1 MQVTQLYTLI
11 NNVTKEILGETAVV
25 NEDLSNVVDI
35 GKAVFDATSVDNY
48 VKKLV
53 NHIGKVVFQNRAYA
67 GGVPSVLMDS
77 WEFGSVLQK
86 VSMSLPEATENE
98 SWKLVDG
105 QEYKQDVF
113 TAPEIEA
120 KFYNSKVTFEIPM
133 SFTELQV
140 KESFSSREQLNG
152 FVSMITTGVENSMTV
167 KLDALIMRAINNMTG
182 ETLVNG
188 IGSGTAGAKVLDF
201 TKTSG
206 KAVNLLKL
214 YNDQAATADKVT
226 YATALTNY
234 HFIKFATYTI
244 GIYAD
249 RMTKISKLFN
259 IGAKERFT
267 PADMRRCVLLSDF
280 AKAAVTYLQADIQSP
295 DMVALPAHDPVPYWQ
310 GSGTDYALGSIGI
323 IDVKTASGE
332 TVKVPAEG
340 AGASKKKNAAIIGV
354 MFDRDAVGVSNL
366 DRRTTTAYNA
376 KAEFYNNW
384 YKMDAGYYND
394 LNENFVVFFIGET
407 SAIA

>member
-11 NNVTKEILGETAVV
+11 NNVTKEILGDTAVV
-25 NEDLSNVVDI
+25 KEDLSNVVDI
-35 GKAVFDATSVDNY
+35 GKSIFDQTSVDNY

-67 GGVPSVLMDS
+67 GGVPSVLMDA

-86 VSMSLPEATENE
+86 VSMALPEATENE

-113 TAPEIEA
+113 TAPKVEA

-182 ETLVNG
+182 ETLVAG
-188 IGSGTAGAKVLDF
+188 IGSGTAGAKTLDF
-201 TKTSG
+201 SKTSG
-206 KAVNLLKL
+206 RAINLLKL
-214 YNDQAATADKVT
+214 YNEQAATTDKVT
-226 YATALTNY
+226 VANALTNY
-234 HFIKFATYTI
+234 KFIKFATYTM
-244 GIYAD
+244 GIVAD
-249 RMTKISKLFN
+249 RMSKISKLFN
-259 IGAKERFT
+259 VGGKERFT

-280 AKAAVTYLQADIQSP
+280 SKAAVTYLQADIQSP
-295 DMVALPAHDPVPYWQ
+295 EMVALPAHDPVPYWQ
-310 GSGTDYALGSIGI
+310 GSGTDYALSSLVLLTLKPPA
-323 IDVKTASGE
+323 VKT
-332 TVKVPAEG
+332 
-340 AGASKKKNAAIIGV
+340 SKCQRKGLALVRKTPQFLV
-354 MFDRDAVGVSNL
+354 
-366 DRRTTTAYNA
+366 
-376 KAEFYNNW
+376 
-384 YKMDAGYYND
+384 
-394 LNENFVVFFIGET
+394 
-407 SAIA
+407 

>member
-1 MQVTQLYTLI
+1 MKVTQLHTLI

-35 GKAVFDATSVDNY
+35 GKSIFDQTSVDNY
-48 VKKLV
+48 VKKLI

-67 GGVPSVLMDS
+67 GGVPSVLMDA

-86 VSMSLPEATENE
+86 VSMALPEATENE
-98 SWKLVDG
+98 SWNLVDG

-113 TAPEIEA
+113 TAPKVEA

-182 ETLVNG
+182 ETLVAG
-188 IGSGTAGAKVLDF
+188 IGSGAAGAKTLDF
-201 TKTSG
+201 SKTSG
-206 KAVNLLKL
+206 RAINLLKL
-214 YNDQAATADKVT
+214 YNDQAVTADKVNV
-226 YATALTNY
+226 ATALTNY
-234 HFIKFATYTI
+234 KFIKFATYTM
-244 GIYAD
+244 GIVAD
-249 RMTKISKLFN
+249 RMSKISRLFN
-259 IGAKERFT
+259 VGGKERFT

-295 DMVALPAHDPVPYWQ
+295 EMVALPQHDAIPYWQ
-310 GSGTDYALGSIGI
+310 GSGTDYALSSTGI
-323 IDVKTASGE
+323 IDIKTASGE

-340 AGASKKKNAAIIGV
+340 VGAGKKNAAILGV
-354 MFDRDAVGVSNL
+354 MFDRDAVGVANL

-407 SAIA
+407 LA

>member
-11 NNVTKEILGETAVV
+11 NNVTKEILGDTAVV

-35 GKAVFDATSVDNY
+35 GKSIFDQTSVDNY

-53 NHIGKVVFQNRAYA
+53 NQIGKVVFQNRAYA
-67 GGVPSVLMDS
+67 GGVPSVLMDA

-86 VSMSLPEATENE
+86 VSMALPEATENE
-98 SWKLVDG
+98 SWKLVNG
-105 QEYKQDVF
+105 QQYKQDVF
-113 TAPEIEA
+113 TAPKVEA

-182 ETLVNG
+182 ETLVAG
-188 IGSGTAGAKVLDF
+188 IGSGAVGAKILDF
-201 TKTSG
+201 SKTSG
-206 KAVNLLKL
+206 RAINLLKL
-214 YNDQAATADKVT
+214 YNDQAPAADKVT
-226 YATALTNY
+226 VANALTNY
-234 HFIKFATYTI
+234 KFIKFATYTM
-244 GIYAD
+244 GIVAD
-249 RMTKISKLFN
+249 RMSKISKLFN
-259 IGAKERFT
+259 VGGKERFT

-280 AKAAVTYLQADIQSP
+280 SKAAVTYLQADIQSP
-295 DMVALPAHDPVPYWQ
+295 EMVALPAHDPVPYWQ
-310 GSGTDYALGSIGI
+310 GSGTDYAISSTGI
-323 IDVKTASGE
+323 IDIKTASGE
-332 TVKVPAEG
+332 NVKVPAEG
-340 AGASKKKNAAIIGV
+340 AGAGKKNAAILGV
-354 MFDRDAVGVSNL
+354 MFDRDAVGVANL

-407 SAIA
+407 LA

>member
-1 MQVTQLYTLI
+1 MKVTQLFALI
-11 NNVTKEILGETAVV
+11 NSVTKEILGETAVV
-25 NEDLSNVVDI
+25 NEDLTNVVDI
-35 GKAVFDATSVDNY
+35 GKAIFDQTSVDNY

-53 NHIGKVVFQNRAYA
+53 NHIGKVVFVNRAYA

-86 VSMSLPEATENE
+86 VSMAMPNATENE

-113 TAPEIEA
+113 TAPKIEA
-120 KFYNSKVTFEIPM
+120 KFFNSKVTFEIPM

-152 FVSMITTGVENSMTV
+152 FISMITTGVENSMTV

-182 ETLVNG
+182 ETLVAG
-188 IGSGTAGAKVLDF
+188 IGSGVAGSVVLDF
-201 TKTSG
+201 SKTFG
-206 KAVNLLKL
+206 RAVNLLHL
-214 YNDQAATADKVT
+214 YNAQAAVADKVT
-226 YATALTNY
+226 VTTALTNPK
-234 HFIKFATYTI
+234 FIKFATYTL
-244 GIYAD
+244 GVYAD
-249 RMTKISKLFN
+249 RMSKVSTVFN
-259 IGAKERFT
+259 VGMKERFT

-280 AKAAVTYLQADIQSP
+280 AKAAVTFMQADIQSP
-295 DMVALPAHDPVPYWQ
+295 EMVSLPAHDAVPYWQ
-310 GSGTDYALGSIGI
+310 GSGVDYGIDSIGK
-323 IDVKTASGE
+323 IDIKTAGGE
-332 TVKVPAEG
+332 TVKVPFEG
-340 AGASKKKNAAIIGV
+340 AGAGKKNAAILGV

-394 LNENFVVFFIGET
+394 LNENFIVFFIGET
-407 SAIA
+407 LA

>member
-11 NNVTKEILGETAVV
+11 NNVTKEILGDTAVV
-25 NEDLSNVVDI
+25 KEDLSNVVDI
-35 GKAVFDATSVDNY
+35 GKSIFDQTSVDNY

-67 GGVPSVLMDS
+67 GGVPSVLMDA

-86 VSMSLPEATENE
+86 VSMALPEATENE

-113 TAPEIEA
+113 TAPKVEA

-182 ETLVNG
+182 ETLVAG
-188 IGSGTAGAKVLDF
+188 IGSGTAGAKTLDF
-201 TKTSG
+201 SKTSG
-206 KAVNLLKL
+206 RAINLLKL
-214 YNDQAATADKVT
+214 YNDQAAAADKVT
-226 YATALTNY
+226 VANALTNY
-234 HFIKFATYTI
+234 KFIQYATYTM
-244 GIYAD
+244 GIVAD
-249 RMTKISKLFN
+249 RMSKISKLFN
-259 IGAKERFT
+259 VGGKERFT

-280 AKAAVTYLQADIQSP
+280 SKAAVTYLQADIQSP
-295 DMVALPAHDPVPYWQ
+295 EMVALPAHDPVPYWQ
-310 GSGTDYALGSIGI
+310 GSGTDYALSSTGI
-323 IDVKTASGE
+323 IDIKTASGE
-332 TVKVPAEG
+332 NVKVPAEG
-340 AGASKKKNAAIIGV
+340 VGAGKKNAAILGV
-354 MFDRDAVGVSNL
+354 MFDRDAVGVANL

-407 SAIA
+407 QA

>member
-1 MQVTQLYTLI
+1 MKVTQLYTLI

-35 GKAVFDATSVDNY
+35 GKSIFDQTSVDNY

-53 NHIGKVVFQNRAYA
+53 NHIGKVIFVDRVYA

-113 TAPEIEA
+113 TAPKVEA
-120 KFYNSKVTFEIPM
+120 KFFNSKVTFEIPM

-152 FVSMITTGVENSMTV
+152 FVSMITTSVENSMTV

-182 ETLVNG
+182 ETLVAG
-188 IGSGTAGAKVLDF
+188 IGSGATGSKTLDF
-201 TKTSG
+201 TQTSAT
-206 KAVNLLKL
+206 AVNLLKL

-226 YATALTNY
+226 VANALTNY
-234 HFIKFATYTI
+234 NFIKFATYTM

-249 RMTKISKLFN
+249 RMSKISKLFN
-259 IGAKERFT
+259 VGGKERFT

-280 AKAAVTYLQADIQSP
+280 SKAAVTFLQADIQSP
-295 DMVALPAHDPVPYWQ
+295 EMVALPQHDAVPYWQ
-310 GSGTDYALGSIGI
+310 GSGTDYALSSTGI
-323 IDVKTASGE
+323 IDIKTASGE
-332 TVKVPAEG
+332 IVKVPAEG
-340 AGASKKKNAAIIGV
+340 TASGNTNAAILGV
-354 MFDRDAVGVSNL
+354 MFDRDAVGVANL

-407 SAIA
+407 LA

>member
-1 MQVTQLYTLI
+1 MKVTQLFTLI
-11 NNVTKEILGETAVV
+11 NNVTKEILGDTAVV

-35 GKAVFDATSVDNY
+35 GKSIFDQTSVDNY

-67 GGVPSVLMDS
+67 GGVPSVLMDA

-86 VSMSLPEATENE
+86 VSMALPEATENE
-98 SWKLVDG
+98 SWNLVDG

-113 TAPEIEA
+113 TAPKVEA

-182 ETLVNG
+182 ETLVAG
-188 IGSGTAGAKVLDF
+188 IGSGAAGAKTLDF
-201 TKTSG
+201 SKTSG
-206 KAVNLLKL
+206 RAINLLKL
-214 YNDQAATADKVT
+214 YNEQAVAADKVT
-226 YATALTNY
+226 VANALTNY
-234 HFIKFATYTI
+234 KFIKFATYTM
-244 GIYAD
+244 GIVAD
-249 RMTKISKLFN
+249 RMSKISKLFN
-259 IGAKERFT
+259 VGGKERFT
-267 PADMRRCVLLSDF
+267 PVDMRRCVLLSDF

-295 DMVALPAHDPVPYWQ
+295 EMVALPQHDAVPYWQ
-310 GSGTDYALGSIGI
+310 GSGTDYALSSTGI
-323 IDVKTASGE
+323 IDIKTAGGE

-340 AGASKKKNAAIIGV
+340 VGAGKKNAAIIGV
-354 MFDRDAVGVSNL
+354 MFDRDAVAVANL

-407 SAIA
+407 LV

>member
-1 MQVTQLYTLI
+1 MKVTQLHTLI

-25 NEDLSNVVDI
+25 NEDLSNIVDI
-35 GKAVFDATSVDNY
+35 GRSIFDQTSVDNY
-48 VKKLV
+48 VKKLI

-67 GGVPSVLMDS
+67 GGVPSVLMDA

-86 VSMSLPEATENE
+86 VSMALPEATENE
-98 SWKLVDG
+98 SWNLVNG

-113 TAPEIEA
+113 TAPKVEA

-182 ETLVNG
+182 ETLVAG
-188 IGSGTAGAKVLDF
+188 IGSGTAGAKTLDF
-201 TKTSG
+201 SKTSG
-206 KAVNLLKL
+206 RAINLLKL
-214 YNDQAATADKVT
+214 YNDQAATADKATVS
-226 YATALTNY
+226 TALTNY
-234 HFIKFATYTI
+234 KFIKFATYTM
-244 GIYAD
+244 GIVAD
-249 RMTKISKLFN
+249 RMSKISKLFN
-259 IGAKERFT
+259 VGGKERFT

-280 AKAAVTYLQADIQSP
+280 SKAAVTYLQADIQSP
-295 DMVALPAHDPVPYWQ
+295 EMVALPAHDTVPYWQ
-310 GSGTDYALGSIGI
+310 GSGVDYALSSTGI
-323 IDVKTASGE
+323 IDIKTAGGE
-332 TVKVPAEG
+332 TVKLPAEG
-340 AGASKKKNAAIIGV
+340 VGAGKKNAAIIGV
-354 MFDRDAVGVSNL
+354 MFDRDAVGVANL

-394 LNENFVVFFIGET
+394 LNENYVVFFIGET
-407 SAIA
+407 LA

>member
-11 NNVTKEILGETAVV
+11 NNVTKEILGDTAVV

-35 GKAVFDATSVDNY
+35 GKSIFDQTSVDNY

-53 NHIGKVVFQNRAYA
+53 NHIGKVIFQDRVYA
-67 GGVPSVLMDS
+67 GGVPSVLMDA

-86 VSMSLPEATENE
+86 VSMALPEATENE
-98 SWKLVDG
+98 SWNLVDG

-113 TAPEIEA
+113 TAPKVEA

-152 FVSMITTGVENSMTV
+152 FVSMITTSVENSMTV

-182 ETLVNG
+182 ETLVAG
-188 IGSGTAGAKVLDF
+188 IGSGVAGPKTLDF
-201 TKTSG
+201 SATSSR
-206 KAVNLLKL
+206 AVNLLKL
-214 YNDQAATADKVT
+214 YNAQAAAADQVT
-226 YATALTNY
+226 VANALTNSG
-234 HFIKFATYTI
+234 FIKFATYTM

-249 RMTKISKLFN
+249 RMSKISKLFN
-259 IGAKERFT
+259 VGGKERFT

-280 AKAAVTYLQADIQSP
+280 SKAAVSYLQSDIQSP
-295 DMVALPAHDPVPYWQ
+295 EMVALPQHDAVPYWQ
-310 GSGTDYALGSIGI
+310 GSGADYALTSTGI
-323 IDVKTASGE
+323 IDIKTASGE
-332 TVKVPAEG
+332 TVKVPAT
-340 AGASKKKNAAIIGV
+340 AAILGV
-354 MFDRDAVGVSNL
+354 MFDRDAVGVANL

-394 LNENFVVFFIGET
+394 LNENFVVFFIGE
-407 SAIA
+407 AAE

>member
-1 MQVTQLYTLI
+1 MKVTQLYTLI
-11 NNVTKEILGETAVV
+11 NNVTKEILGDTAVV

-35 GKAVFDATSVDNY
+35 GKSIFDQTSVDNY

-53 NHIGKVVFQNRAYA
+53 NHIGKVIFKDRVYA

-113 TAPEIEA
+113 TAPKVEA
-120 KFYNSKVTFEIPM
+120 KFFNSKVTFEIPM

-152 FVSMITTGVENSMTV
+152 FVSMITTSVENSMTV

-182 ETLVNG
+182 ETLVAG
-188 IGSGTAGAKVLDF
+188 IGSGAAGAKILDF
-201 TKTSG
+201 SKTSG
-206 KAVNLLKL
+206 RAINLLKL
-214 YNDQAATADKVT
+214 YNEQAVAADK
-226 YATALTNY
+226 ATVANALTNY
-234 HFIKFATYTI
+234 KFIKFATYTM
-244 GIYAD
+244 GIVAD
-249 RMTKISKLFN
+249 RMSKISKLFN
-259 IGAKERFT
+259 VGGKERFT

-280 AKAAVTYLQADIQSP
+280 SKAAVTYLQADIQSP
-295 DMVALPAHDPVPYWQ
+295 EMVALPAHDPVPYWQ
-310 GSGTDYALGSIGI
+310 GSGTDYALSSTGI
-323 IDVKTASGE
+323 IDIKTASGE

-340 AGASKKKNAAIIGV
+340 AGAGKKNATILGV
-354 MFDRDAVGVSNL
+354 MFDRDAVGVANL

-407 SAIA
+407 LA

>member
-1 MQVTQLYTLI
+1 MKVTQLYTLI
-11 NNVTKEILGETAVV
+11 NNVTKEILGDTAVV

-35 GKAVFDATSVDNY
+35 GKSIFDQTSVDNY

-67 GGVPSVLMDS
+67 GGVPSVLMDA

-86 VSMSLPEATENE
+86 VSMALPEATENE
-98 SWKLVDG
+98 SWNLVDG

-113 TAPEIEA
+113 TAPKVEA

-182 ETLVNG
+182 ETLVAG
-188 IGSGTAGAKVLDF
+188 IGSGAVGAKTLDF
-201 TKTSG
+201 SKTSG
-206 KAVNLLKL
+206 RAINLLKL
-214 YNDQAATADKVT
+214 YNEQAATADKVT
-226 YATALTNY
+226 VANALTNY
-234 HFIKFATYTI
+234 NFIKFATYTM
-244 GIYAD
+244 GIVAD
-249 RMTKISKLFN
+249 RMSKISKLFN
-259 IGAKERFT
+259 VGGKERFT
-267 PADMRRCVLLSDF
+267 PADMLRCVLLSDF
-280 AKAAVTYLQADIQSP
+280 SKAAVTYLQADIQSP
-295 DMVALPAHDPVPYWQ
+295 EMVALPAHDPVPYWQ
-310 GSGTDYALGSIGI
+310 GSGTDYRLSSTGI
-323 IDVKTASGE
+323 IDIKTASGE

-340 AGASKKKNAAIIGV
+340 AGAGKKNAAILGV
-354 MFDRDAVGVSNL
+354 MFDRDAVGVANL

-407 SAIA
+407 LV

>member
-11 NNVTKEILGETAVV
+11 NNVTKEILGDTAVV

-35 GKAVFDATSVDNY
+35 GKSIFDQTSVDNY

-67 GGVPSVLMDS
+67 GGVPSVLMDA

-86 VSMSLPEATENE
+86 VSMALPEATENE

-105 QEYKQDVF
+105 HEYKQDVF
-113 TAPEIEA
+113 TAPKVEA

-182 ETLVNG
+182 ETLVAD
-188 IGSGTAGAKVLDF
+188 IGSGTAGAKTLDF
-201 TKTSG
+201 SKTSG
-206 KAVNLLKL
+206 RAINLLKL
-214 YNDQAATADKVT
+214 YNEQAAAADKVT
-226 YATALTNY
+226 VANALTNY
-234 HFIKFATYTI
+234 KFIKFATYTM
-244 GIYAD
+244 GIVAD
-249 RMTKISKLFN
+249 RMSKISKLFN
-259 IGAKERFT
+259 VGGKERFT

-280 AKAAVTYLQADIQSP
+280 SKAAVTYLQADIQSP
-295 DMVALPAHDPVPYWQ
+295 EMVALPAHDPVPYWQ
-310 GSGTDYALGSIGI
+310 GSGTDYALSSTGI
-323 IDVKTASGE
+323 IDIKTASGE

-340 AGASKKKNAAIIGV
+340 AGASKKNAAIIGV

-407 SAIA
+407 TAAA

>member
-1 MQVTQLYTLI
+1 MKITQLYTLI

-35 GKAVFDATSVDNY
+35 GKSIFDQTSVDNY

-67 GGVPSVLMDS
+67 GGVPSVLMDA

-86 VSMSLPEATENE
+86 VSMALPEATENE

-105 QEYKQDVF
+105 QQYKQDVF
-113 TAPEIEA
+113 TAPKVEA

-182 ETLVNG
+182 ETLIVG
-188 IGSGTAGAKVLDF
+188 IGSGDVGAKTLDF
-201 TKTSG
+201 SKTSG
-206 KAVNLLKL
+206 RAINLLKL
-214 YNDQAATADKVT
+214 YNDQATTADKVT
-226 YATALTNY
+226 VVTALTNY
-234 HFIKFATYTI
+234 KFIKFATYTM
-244 GIYAD
+244 GIVAD
-249 RMTKISKLFN
+249 RMSKISKLFN
-259 IGAKERFT
+259 VGGKERFT

-295 DMVALPAHDPVPYWQ
+295 EMVALPQHDAVPYWQ
-310 GSGTDYALGSIGI
+310 GSGPDYALSSTGI
-323 IDVKTASGE
+323 IDIKTASGE
-332 TVKVPAEG
+332 IVKIPAEG
-340 AGASKKKNAAIIGV
+340 VGTGKKNAAILGV
-354 MFDRDAVGVSNL
+354 MFDRDAVGVANL

-407 SAIA
+407 LE

>member
-1 MQVTQLYTLI
+1 MKVTQLYTLI
-11 NNVTKEILGETAVV
+11 NNVTKEILGETTVV
-25 NEDLSNVVDI
+25 NEDLSNIVDVGRSI
-35 GKAVFDATSVDNY
+35 FDQTSVDNY

-67 GGVPSVLMDS
+67 GGVPSILMDA

-86 VSMSLPEATENE
+86 VSMALPEATEND
-98 SWKLVDG
+98 SWNLVDG

-113 TAPEIEA
+113 TAPKVEA

-182 ETLVNG
+182 ETLVAG
-188 IGSGTAGAKVLDF
+188 IGSGSAGAKTLDF
-201 TKTSG
+201 SRTSG
-206 KAVNLLKL
+206 RAINLLKL
-214 YNDQAATADKVT
+214 YNEQAATADKVT
-226 YATALTNY
+226 VANALTNY
-234 HFIKFATYTI
+234 KFIKFATYTM
-244 GIYAD
+244 GIVAD
-249 RMTKISKLFN
+249 RMSKISKLFN
-259 IGAKERFT
+259 VGGKERFT

-280 AKAAVTYLQADIQSP
+280 SKAAVTYLQADIQSP
-295 DMVALPAHDPVPYWQ
+295 EMVALPSHDPIPYWQ
-310 GSGTDYALGSIGI
+310 GSGTDYQLSFTGI
-323 IDVKTASGE
+323 IDIKTASGE
-332 TVKVPAEG
+332 NVKVPAEG
-340 AGASKKKNAAIIGV
+340 VGAGKKNAAILGV
-354 MFDRDAVGVSNL
+354 MFDRDAVGVANL

-407 SAIA
+407 LA

>member
-11 NNVTKEILGETAVV
+11 NNVTKEILGDTAVV
-25 NEDLSNVVDI
+25 KEDLSNVVDI
-35 GKAVFDATSVDNY
+35 GKSIFDQTSVDNY

-67 GGVPSVLMDS
+67 GGVPSVLMDA

-86 VSMSLPEATENE
+86 VSMALPEATENE
-98 SWKLVDG
+98 SWKLVNG

-113 TAPEIEA
+113 TAPKVEA

-182 ETLVNG
+182 ETLVAG
-188 IGSGTAGAKVLDF
+188 IGSGTVGAKTLDF
-201 TKTSG
+201 SKTSG
-206 KAVNLLKL
+206 RAINLLKL
-214 YNDQAATADKVT
+214 YNEQAATADKVT
-226 YATALTNY
+226 VANALTNY
-234 HFIKFATYTI
+234 NFIKFATYTM
-244 GIYAD
+244 GIVAD
-249 RMTKISKLFN
+249 RMSKISKLFN
-259 IGAKERFT
+259 VGGKERFT

-280 AKAAVTYLQADIQSP
+280 SKAAVTYLQADIQSP
-295 DMVALPAHDPVPYWQ
+295 EMVALPAHDPVPYWQ
-310 GSGTDYALGSIGI
+310 GSGTDYRLSSTGI
-323 IDVKTASGE
+323 IDIKTASGE

-340 AGASKKKNAAIIGV
+340 VGAGKKNAAILGV
-354 MFDRDAVGVSNL
+354 MFDRDAVGVANL

-407 SAIA
+407 LA

>member
-11 NNVTKEILGETAVV
+11 NNVTKEILGDTAVV
-25 NEDLSNVVDI
+25 KEDLSNVVDI
-35 GKAVFDATSVDNY
+35 GKSIFDQTSVDNY

-53 NHIGKVVFQNRAYA
+53 NQIGKVVFQNRAYA
-67 GGVPSVLMDS
+67 GGVPSVLMDA

-86 VSMSLPEATENE
+86 VSMALPEATENE
-98 SWKLVDG
+98 SWKLVNG
-105 QEYKQDVF
+105 QQYKQDVF
-113 TAPEIEA
+113 TAPKVEA

-167 KLDALIMRAINNMTG
+167 KLDSLIMRAINNMTG
-182 ETLVNG
+182 ETLVAG
-188 IGSGTAGAKVLDF
+188 IGSGTAGAKTLDF
-201 TKTSG
+201 SKTSG
-206 KAVNLLKL
+206 RAINLLKL
-214 YNDQAATADKVT
+214 YNDQADTADK
-226 YATALTNY
+226 ATVANALTNY
-234 HFIKFATYTI
+234 KFIKFATYMM
-244 GIYAD
+244 GIVAD
-249 RMTKISKLFN
+249 RMSKISKLFN
-259 IGAKERFT
+259 VGGKERFT

-280 AKAAVTYLQADIQSP
+280 SKAAVTYLQADIQSP
-295 DMVALPAHDPVPYWQ
+295 EMVALPAHDPVPYWQ
-310 GSGTDYALGSIGI
+310 GSGTDYALSSTGI
-323 IDVKTASGE
+323 IDIKTASGE
-332 TVKVPAEG
+332 NVKVPAEG
-340 AGASKKKNAAIIGV
+340 AGAGKKNAAILGV
-354 MFDRDAVGVSNL
+354 MFDRDAVGVANL

-407 SAIA
+407 LA

>member
-1 MQVTQLYTLI
+1 MKVKQLYTLI
-11 NNVTKEILGETAVV
+11 NAVTKEVLGETSVV

-53 NHIGKVVFQNRAYA
+53 NQIGKVIFQDRVYA

-105 QEYKQDVF
+105 QQYKQDVF
-113 TAPEIEA
+113 IAPKVEA

-182 ETLVNG
+182 ETLVAG
-188 IGSGTAGAKVLDF
+188 IGSGTAGAKTLDF

-206 KAVNLLKL
+206 VAVNLLKL
-214 YNDQAATADKVT
+214 YNDQAAASDKVT
-226 YATALTNY
+226 VATALTN
-234 HFIKFATYTI
+234 HKFIKFATYTL

-249 RMTKISKLFN
+249 RMSKISKLFN
-259 IGAKERFT
+259 VGKKERFT

-280 AKAAVTYLQADIQSP
+280 SKAAITYLQADIQSP
-295 DMVALPAHDPVPYWQ
+295 EMVALPAHDAVPYWQ
-310 GSGTDYALGSIGI
+310 GSGTDYALSSTGI
-323 IDVKTASGE
+323 IDIKTASGE
-332 TVKVPAEG
+332 NVKVPAEG
-340 AGASKKKNAAIIGV
+340 VGAGKKNAAILGV

-407 SAIA
+407 LA

>member
-1 MQVTQLYTLI
+1 MKVTQLYTLI
-11 NNVTKEILGETAVV
+11 NNVTKEILGETVVV

-35 GKAVFDATSVDNY
+35 GKSIFDQTSVDNY

-67 GGVPSVLMDS
+67 GGVPSVLMDA

-86 VSMSLPEATENE
+86 VSMALPEATENE
-98 SWKLVDG
+98 SWNLVDG

-113 TAPEIEA
+113 TAPKVEA

-152 FVSMITTGVENSMTV
+152 FISMITTGVENSMTV

-182 ETLVNG
+182 ETLVAG
-188 IGSGTAGAKVLDF
+188 IGSGTAGAKTLDF
-201 TKTSG
+201 SKTSG
-206 KAVNLLKL
+206 RAINLLKL

-226 YATALTNY
+226 VATALTNY
-234 HFIKFATYTI
+234 KFIKFATYNV
-244 GIYAD
+244 GIVAD
-249 RMTKISKLFN
+249 RMSKISKLFN
-259 IGAKERFT
+259 VGGKERFT
-267 PADMRRCVLLSDF
+267 PADMLRCVLLSDF

-295 DMVALPAHDPVPYWQ
+295 EMVALPQHDAVPYWQ
-310 GSGTDYALGSIGI
+310 GSGTDYALSSTGI
-323 IDVKTASGE
+323 IDIKTASGE

-340 AGASKKKNAAIIGV
+340 AGTGKKNAAILGV
-354 MFDRDAVGVSNL
+354 MFDRDAVGVANL

-407 SAIA
+407 LA

>member
-35 GKAVFDATSVDNY
+35 GKSIFDQTSVDNY

-53 NHIGKVVFQNRAYA
+53 NHIGKVIFQDRVYA

-113 TAPEIEA
+113 TAPKVEA

-152 FVSMITTGVENSMTV
+152 FVSMITTSVENSMTV

-182 ETLVNG
+182 ETLVAG
-188 IGSGTAGAKVLDF
+188 IGSGTAGAKTLDF

-206 KAVNLLKL
+206 RAVNLLAL
-214 YNDQAATADKVT
+214 YNAQAAAADKVT
-226 YATALTNY
+226 VATALTNY
-234 HFIKFATYTI
+234 KFIKFATYTL

-249 RMTKISKLFN
+249 RMSKISKLFN
-259 IGAKERFT
+259 VGGKERFT

-295 DMVALPAHDPVPYWQ
+295 EMVALPQHDAVPYWQ
-310 GSGTDYALGSIGI
+310 GSGTDYALSSTGI
-323 IDVKTASGE
+323 IDIKTASGE

-340 AGASKKKNAAIIGV
+340 AGTGKKNAAILGV
-354 MFDRDAVGVSNL
+354 MFDRDAVGVANL

-407 SAIA
+407 LA